1 MKTSR
6 SYKEG
11 IAALEVNGIP
21 DNSLGHSSDTI
32 GILLSWKLTLIG
44 LTVLEGKKEHLLNLA
59 YVILSYSRSCISGLP
74 DSISDK
80 ANSIKISAVDGGG
93 HELKLVSM
101 KKDVEPLT
109 IILDDAELS
118 DLTRCLD
125 KILVDSCIA
134 INWLVPLSNPFA
146 CSKFYRNPFYFKEII
161 NSIVGLSC
169 LCITAFV
176 FLNLPLLQ
184 PSPTLGEDTIE
195 KDTYTKDINK

>member
-11 IAALEVNGIP
+11 IAALEVDGIP
-21 DNSLGHSSDTI
+21 DQSLGQGSDTI

-44 LTVLEGKKEHLLNLA
+44 LTVLEGKKEHLLNLV

-74 DSISDK
+74 DSISDI
-80 ANSIKISAVDGGG
+80 ANSIKISGVNGV
-93 HELKLVSM
+93 HELKLEST

-125 KILVDSCIA
+125 KILVDNCIA
-134 INWLVPLSNPFA
+134 ISWLVPLAKPIA
-146 CSKFYRNPFYFKEII
+146 CSKFYRNSFNFKDII
-161 NSIVGLSC
+161 NPLVGISC
-169 LCITAFV
+169 LCITSLV

-184 PSPTLGEDTIE
+184 PSPTKGEEIIK
-195 KDTYTKDINK
+195 KDTYSKDINN